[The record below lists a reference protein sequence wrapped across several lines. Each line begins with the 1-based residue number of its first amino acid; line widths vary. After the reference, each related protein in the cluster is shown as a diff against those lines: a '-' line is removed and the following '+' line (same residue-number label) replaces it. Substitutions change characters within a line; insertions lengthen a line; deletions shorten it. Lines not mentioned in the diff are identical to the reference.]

1 MRPINEIIV
10 HCTATRAQWMANE
23 PTSAKVAEIR
33 RWHTTSPRNW
43 SDIGYHYLIDR
54 DGTVAEGRPIE
65 KVGAHVKGHN
75 TGTIGV
81 SLIGG
86 HGSAET
92 DDFADNYTPEQDAAL
107 RKLLASLKAAHGIT
121 KISAHHDYAAKACPG
136 FDLKRWL
143 GEAPAKPART
153 TPAQSTTVQASA
165 VQIASGAGGAVA
177 AVGALD
183 GMAQLV
189 AIGGCVLVVLLAL
202 WIMRERLKAWAD
214 GRR

>member
-10 HCTATRAQWMANE
+10 HCTATRPEWMADK
-23 PTSAKVAEIR
+23 PTSAKVAEIDA
-33 RWHTTSPRNW
+33 WHRQRGW
-43 SDIGYHYLIDR
+43 SQVGYHYLIDR
-54 DGTVAEGRPIE
+54 DGTVAAGRPVE

-75 TGTIGV
+75 KGTIGV

-92 DDFADNYTPEQDAAL
+92 DDFADHYTPEQDAAL

-121 KISAHHDYAAKACPG
+121 KVSAHHDYAAKACPG

-143 GEAPAKPART
+143 GEPAKPVRT
-153 TPAQSTTVQASA
+153 SAVQSTTVQASA

-183 GMAQLV
+183 GAAQLI

>member
-10 HCTATRAQWMANE
+10 HCTATRPEWMADK
-23 PTSAKVAEIR
+23 PTAAKVAEIDA
-33 RWHTTSPRNW
+33 WHRQRGW
-43 SDIGYHYLIDR
+43 SQVGYHYLIDR
-54 DGTVAEGRPIE
+54 DGTVAAGRPVE

-75 TGTIGV
+75 KGTIGV

-92 DDFADNYTPEQDAAL
+92 DDFADHYTPEQDAAL

-143 GEAPAKPART
+143 GEPAKPVRT
-153 TPAQSTTVQASA
+153 SAVQSTTVQASA

-183 GMAQLV
+183 GAAQLI